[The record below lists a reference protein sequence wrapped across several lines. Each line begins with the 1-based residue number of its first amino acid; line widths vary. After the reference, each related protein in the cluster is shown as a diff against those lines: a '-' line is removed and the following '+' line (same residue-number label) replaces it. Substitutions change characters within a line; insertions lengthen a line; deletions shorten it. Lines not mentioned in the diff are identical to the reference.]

1 MPVEITVPRLG
12 WSMVEGT
19 FLGWLKQEGETVR
32 PGEPL
37 FTLEGEKATQ
47 DIEAADPGILRL
59 PPGAPHPG
67 DLVQVGQVIGLLL
80 APNEGHPT
88 PATAPDASPTAS
100 AAAPP
105 PAAAPTGPLPAP
117 ATPAPPAAPAG
128 TRSTPASPRARRR
141 AAELGVDLAGLDG
154 GGTSG
159 RITEADVLR
168 AARRPPAAAPAPATP
183 GAPAAPAAPVV
194 TSTMRRL
201 IAQRT
206 AASFA
211 TIPHFYLRAEAD
223 ATNLVRLREDL
234 LPALEEATGLRV
246 TLGDL
251 LLRAQALALRDC
263 PAANCV
269 WADDALQPLAGLDV
283 GLVVGLPDGLVIPVM
298 RAAGAADLPSLVR
311 QRAALVAAARAGRLE
326 AGQMLGG
333 ATSLSNL
340 GHSAVDEFAAV
351 IAPGQSSMLAV
362 GRARPR
368 PFAYEGRL
376 ALRTTLKLCLSVDH
390 RVLDG
395 TPAAEFLGRIV
406 ERIENPV
413 ELA

>member
-1 MPVEITVPRLG
+1 MPAEITVPRLG

-19 FLGWLKQEGETVR
+19 FVGWLKQEGETVQ

-59 PPGAPHPG
+59 PPGSPNPG
-67 DLVQVGQVIGLLL
+67 DIVQVGQVIGLLL
-80 APNEGHPT
+80 APDADNHP
-88 PATAPDASPTAS
+88 PATGATPSPGAGPS
-100 AAAPP
+100 
-105 PAAAPTGPLPAP
+105 AAPTAAAAAPLPAP
-117 ATPAPPAAPAG
+117 AAPGQDDAPAG
-128 TRSTPASPRARRR
+128 PQEIPCSPRARRR
-141 AAELGVDLAGLDG
+141 AAELGVDLAGLKG

-168 AARRPPAAAPAPATP
+168 AAERPAPARPT
-183 GAPAAPAAPVV
+183 V
-194 TSTMRRL
+194 TSTLRRL
-201 IAQRT
+201 VAQRT

-234 LPALEEATGLRV
+234 LPSLEEATGLRV

-269 WADDALQPLAGLDV
+269 WADDALLPLAGLDV
-283 GLVVGLPDGLVIPVM
+283 GLVVGRLDGLAIPVV
-298 RAAGAADLPSLVR
+298 RAAGSGDLAALVR
-311 QRAALVAAARAGRLE
+311 QRGALVAAARAGRLAAE
-326 AGQMLGG
+326 QMLGG

-340 GHSAVDEFAAV
+340 GNSPVDEFAAV
-351 IAPGQSSMLAV
+351 ISPGQSSMLAV

-368 PFAYEGRL
+368 PFAYQGRL

-395 TPAAEFLGRIV
+395 GPAADFLGRIV
-406 ERIENPV
+406 ERIENPAG
-413 ELA
+413 LA